1 MRILTRIPV
10 YTLVILGLAFF
21 LIFLVFP
28 IYWLFVSSIR
38 PAEALFQVPS
48 QLVPSRVSFDNFVT
62 MLTRTQIA
70 RYFLNS
76 VFVSISVVMLTMFI
90 SILGAYS
97 LTKYNYPGRELI
109 SRLIL
114 LAYIFPGIL
123 ILFPLHQMVVNFG
136 LHNSL
141 TGLILANL
149 TFTVPFCLW
158 MLRAFFMQLPVSLEE
173 AAMIDGC
180 NKFGAFLRVLL
191 PLTKPGVLAGGV
203 FAFILSWNEYM
214 FALVFI
220 TRNDLRTLP
229 LGVAGFLG
237 HLTIEWGLLLA
248 SGVTAVLPIV
258 FAFMFFQ
265 RYLVQGISAGA
276 VKG

>member
-1 MRILTRIPV
+1 MMKRISLYV
-10 YTLVILGLAFF
+10 LAILGLAFF
-21 LIFLVFP
+21 TVFLVFP
-28 IYWLFVSSIR
+28 IYWLFVSAIR
-38 PAEALFQVPS
+38 PTEDLFLVPS
-48 QLVPSRVSFDNFVT
+48 QVIPTRVSFDNFVVMIT
-62 MLTRTQIA
+62 GTRIM

-76 VFVSISVVMLTMFI
+76 VFVSVTVVILTMFI
-90 SILGAYS
+90 SIFGAYS
-97 LTKYNYPGRELI
+97 LTRYKYPGRELI
-109 SRLIL
+109 SRAIL

-123 ILFPLHQMVVNFG
+123 ILLPLNQLMIDFSF
-136 LHNSL
+136 HNTLLS
-141 TGLILANL
+141 LILANL
-149 TFTVPFCLW
+149 TFTVPFSLW
-158 MLRAFFMQLPVSLEE
+158 MLRAFFLQLPVSLEE

-180 NKFGAFLRVLL
+180 NKFGAFIRVLL
-191 PLTKPGVLAGGV
+191 PLTKPGILAGGV

-220 TRNDLRTLP
+220 TSNELRTLP

-237 HLTIEWGLLLA
+237 HMTIEWGLLLA

-258 FAFMFFQ
+258 IAFMFFQ